1 MLLTGWLRA
10 SAQTFY
16 NLTAQQVRIG
26 DALPVFTYQQQ
37 LGPHYADSVY
47 TVRIDYPEFIDMRE
61 ADIRRYQQISGEPLP
76 AMPVV
81 KQTVGVVRKQGVLD
95 VAFVPLVYRDGRY
108 QKLVSFMLKVERRA
122 KGARAATRGEG
133 ANGRYAEH
141 SVLKEGTWVKIRVP
155 ESGYYQLSEALV
167 KKAGFAD
174 INRVRI
180 YGYGGA
186 LQPECLTGD
195 YLQATDDLEEVPTCV
210 VNGKRIFYAVGP
222 VTWETKDTLARTR
235 NPYSD
240 NGYYFL
246 TAGEEEPLIVS
257 EEALTAAT
265 YPQPEDYHSLY
276 EVDDYAWYHG
286 GRNLFDKQLFTIGTP
301 RTYTLAAKGESGA
314 LAVALTADGN
324 FEAQVEVNDSLVGT
338 ISQDVKL
345 DSYSKAQE
353 RVYEYALDGIVRAEN
368 TVRITQTSGANLRLD
383 YIALVH
389 DTPKDKPDF
398 QTATLPEP
406 EYVYHITNQ
415 DHHADEAVDMVIII
429 PTTQKWLAQAERIKT
444 LHEECD
450 GLRVRIVPAD
460 ELYNE
465 FSSGTPDATA
475 YRRYMKMLYD
485 RAATEADMPRYL
497 LLYGDGAWDNRM
509 HCAEWSGYD
518 PDDFLLCFESDN
530 SFSSVNCFVSDDFFC
545 LLDDEEQIQEQS
557 GMSLAYLGKPDVAV
571 GRFPVRTLESA
582 TILADKTIGYADNE
596 HAGAWQN
603 VLCFMGDD
611 GNNNTHMQTADKV
624 ATMVETNHQGYQLKK
639 IYWDAYTRTSSSTG
653 YSYPDVTRLIK
664 QQMESGAL
672 MMNYSG
678 HGAPY
683 AFSHELVMKLA
694 DFEAASSMKLP
705 LWVTASC
712 DIMPFDGQEDNI
724 GETVMLN
731 SQGGGVAFF
740 GTTRTVYA
748 TYNEVMNLAFTDY
761 VLTPCISIG
770 EAARRA
776 KCDLVTSGSDTSPN
790 KLQYTLLGD
799 PALRL
804 ACPEPEVVVDSICPI
819 SGGTRAEEADSV
831 SSAQQLSAGS
841 VVRVYGH
848 VEQQQ
853 SLAAGFN
860 GVLTATVRDAEETI
874 TCQLNDDTADGAETP
889 FVYKDRTKTL
899 YQGSDS
905 IVGGKFC
912 FTFAVPKDISYTDGN
927 GLMSLYA
934 INNEQTITLHGE
946 NDAFVLNGSQVVQND
961 SIGPSIYCYLNAK
974 TFTNGDQVN
983 ATPYFMAELYDESG
997 INASGNSIGHDLE
1010 LIIDND
1016 RAKTYNLNDYFT
1028 YDFGDYRSGSVGF
1041 SIPQLSD
1048 GQHRLLFR
1056 AWDVMNNSSVAEL
1069 VFNVVS
1075 DLESGGFNVVC
1086 TKNPASETT
1095 SFVMTHDRVGSSL
1108 TVTMDVFDLS
1118 GRQLW
1123 KHTET
1128 GTPSD
1133 STYTLSWD
1141 LRIDGGSRLQ
1151 TGVYLCRFQ
1160 LDGGSS
1166 KTVKLIVL
1174 GNN

>member
-1 MLLTGWLRA
+1 MLLTGWLRV

-26 DALPVFTYQQQ
+26 EALPVFTYQQQ
-37 LGPHYADSVY
+37 LGPRYADSVY
-47 TVRIDYPEFIDMRE
+47 TVRIDYPEFIEMRE
-61 ADIRRYQQISGEPLP
+61 ADIQRYQQISGEPLP

-195 YLQATDDLEEVPTCV
+195 YLQATDDLVEVPSCV

-240 NGYYFL
+240 SGYYFL

-324 FEAQVEVNDSLVGT
+324 FEAQVEVNDSVVGT
-338 ISQDVKL
+338 ISQGVNL
-345 DSYSKAQE
+345 DSYTKAQE
-353 RVYEYALDGIVRAEN
+353 RIYEYLLNGIMKAEN

-389 DTPKDKPDF
+389 DMPKDKPDF

-415 DHHADEAVDMVIII
+415 DHHADGAVDMVIII
-429 PTTQKWLAQAERIKT
+429 PTTQKWLTQAERIKT
-444 LHEECD
+444 LHEERD

-485 RAATEADMPRYL
+485 RAATEADIPRYL

-582 TILADKTIGYADNE
+582 TILADKTIGYADNN

-611 GNNNTHMQTADKV
+611 GNHNTHMQTADKV

-761 VLTPCISIG
+761 VLTPGISIG

-804 ACPEPEVVVDSICPI
+804 ACPEPEVVVDSICPV
-819 SGGTRAEEADSV
+819 SGCTRAEEADSV

-874 TCQLNDDTADGAETP
+874 TCQLNDDSDDGAETP

-946 NDAFVLNGSQVVQND
+946 NDGFVLNGSEVVEND

-1016 RAKTYNLNDYFT
+1016 RARTYNLNDYFT

-1123 KHTET
+1123 KHTEI
-1128 GTPSD
+1128 GTPSG
-1133 STYTLSWD
+1133 STYTVSWD

>member
-37 LGPHYADSVY
+37 LGPRYADSVY
-47 TVRIDYPEFIDMRE
+47 TVRIDYPEFIEMRE
-61 ADIRRYQQISGEPLP
+61 ADIQRYQQISGEPLP

-81 KQTVGVVRKQGVLD
+81 KQSVGVVRKQGVLD

-195 YLQATDDLEEVPTCV
+195 YLQATDDLVEVPSCV

-240 NGYYFL
+240 SGYYFL

-257 EEALTAAT
+257 EEALTDAT

-286 GRNLFDKQLFTIGTP
+286 GRNLFDKQLFTVGMP

-324 FEAQVEVNDSLVGT
+324 FEAQVEVNDSVVGT
-338 ISQDVKL
+338 ISQGVKL
-345 DSYSKAQE
+345 DSYTKAQE
-353 RVYEYALDGIVRAEN
+353 RIYEYLLNGIMKAEN

-389 DTPKDKPDF
+389 DMPKDKPDF

-415 DHHADEAVDMVIII
+415 DHHADGAVDMVIII
-429 PTTQKWLAQAERIKT
+429 PTTQKWLTQAERIKT
-444 LHEECD
+444 LHEERD

-582 TILADKTIGYADNE
+582 TILADKTIGYADNN

-611 GNNNTHMQTADKV
+611 GNHNTHMQTADKV

-761 VLTPCISIG
+761 VLTPGISIG

-874 TCQLNDDTADGAETP
+874 TCQLNDDSSDGAETP